1 MELLMVKEDIVVS
14 SSTTRFLL
22 RGESRVEEL
31 LSTDAVVAA
40 VAVGAVGA
48 LSAGDEPLEIRSRL
62 VVAVAWRAGRS
73 FCG

>member
-31 LSTDAVVAA
+31 LSTVAVVAA
-40 VAVGAVGA
+40 VAVGA
-48 LSAGDEPLEIRSRL
+48 LSAGDEPLEVRSRP
-62 VVAVAWRAGRS
+62 VVAVAWRAVRS

>member
-1 MELLMVKEDIVVS
+1 MVKEDIVVS

-31 LSTDAVVAA
+31 LSTVAVVAVVAA
-40 VAVGAVGA
+40 VAVGVVGA
-48 LSAGDEPLEIRSRL
+48 LSAGDEPLEVRSRP

>member
-31 LSTDAVVAA
+31 LSTVAVVAA
-40 VAVGAVGA
+40 VAVGA
-48 LSAGDEPLEIRSRL
+48 LSAGDEPLEVRSRP

>member
-31 LSTDAVVAA
+31 LST

-48 LSAGDEPLEIRSRL
+48 LSAGDESLEVRSRL

>member
-31 LSTDAVVAA
+31 LST
-40 VAVGAVGA
+40 VAVGVVGA
-48 LSAGDEPLEIRSRL
+48 LSAGDEPLEVRSRP

>member
-22 RGESRVEEL
+22 RVESRVEEL
-31 LSTDAVVAA
+31 LSTVAVVAA

-48 LSAGDEPLEIRSRL
+48 LSAGDEPLEVRSRP